1 MRFNEGG
8 FFAGPIFGVRLGKS
22 QSPRNAT
29 GSLSCVFFGF
39 VVVVVV
45 VVLVVG
51 RHLRRESSAQLKGWS
66 GFSFS
71 E

>member
-1 MRFNEGG
+1 
-8 FFAGPIFGVRLGKS
+8 
-22 QSPRNAT
+22 
-29 GSLSCVFFGF
+29 VFFGF

-45 VVLVVG
+45 VVVVVIVVVLVVLVVG
-51 RHLRRESSAQLKGWS
+51 RHLLCESSAQLKGWS

>member
-1 MRFNEGG
+1 
-8 FFAGPIFGVRLGKS
+8 
-22 QSPRNAT
+22 
-29 GSLSCVFFGF
+29 VFFGF

-45 VVLVVG
+45 VVIVVVLVVLVVG
-51 RHLRRESSAQLKGWS
+51 RHLLCESSAQLKGWS